1 MAIGFD
7 EALARARR
15 VKHGINQYIE
25 HKDTFIFG
33 DGIRESGG
41 SGPVV
46 VLKDSGDCVN
56 MPYYVS
62 TSHDFEVISEGR
74 I

>member
-33 DGIRESGG
+33 DGIREIGG

-46 VLKDSGDCVN
+46 VLNVN